1 MAGDTNPVTT
11 AETTFEI
18 VEYLCDN
25 ENVSVS
31 EIASEL
37 DRAKSTIHRHLAT
50 LVRHGYVVKN
60 GGTYSIGLRFL
71 NLGLYARNSRP
82 LYHETRSK
90 VDELADQTGEKVW
103 CMTEENGRS
112 IHLYG
117 ASGEQSVRTD
127 SREGQ
132 VGYLHQHAAG
142 KAILAHLSREH
153 VNAIIERYGLPA
165 RTDHTITDASELF
178 ERLEQIRERGYAF
191 NREESIPGLYAVGVP
206 ITTEDDS
213 AIGALSISGPANRLQ
228 GEKLNEDLP
237 SLLLGAVNEIEINLS
252 YS

>member
-1 MAGDTNPVTT
+1 MANDMNPVTT

-25 ENVSVS
+25 EDVGVS
-31 EIASEL
+31 EMASDL
-37 DRAKSTIHRHLAT
+37 GRAKSTIHRHLAT

-60 GGTYSIGLRFL
+60 DGTYSIGLRFL
-71 NLGLYARNSRP
+71 NLGLHARNSHP

-90 VDELADQTGEKVW
+90 VDGLADQTGEKVW

-117 ASGEQSVRTD
+117 ASGEQSVRTS

-132 VGYLHQHAAG
+132 VSYLHQHAAG
-142 KAILAHLSREH
+142 KAILAHLSHEH
-153 VNAIIERYGLPA
+153 VKSIIERYGLPA
-165 RTDHTITDASELF
+165 KTEHTITDAPELF

-191 NREESIPGLYAVGVP
+191 NQEESIPGLYAVGVP
-206 ITTEDDS
+206 ITTEDGS

-228 GEKLNEDLP
+228 GEKLNEELP